1 MASCAD
7 VQEQPHIAMHDSIAA
22 ATIRSFSDQRRPR
35 NKRLGVA
42 RAAASRVRDTP
53 KPDADHHCGSWH
65 GRLRGARTREVARG
79 CTNRQAVVRSRTSCK
94 VPDVPQLFSRPT
106 EPKPAAFILPTRGRV
121 LRSPPPRRMHDN
133 MRHATNGARIAHHGL
148 LSTGSTLNAC
158 ELAGSRLVRAQAC
171 DQLTAIALHADSVSM
186 ERPIHR
192 ATPNPCRERR
202 ARQPSRRAS
211 DANSVLR
218 NPHAGHATDARP
230 PNPERRQSACL
241 RSLSPRSAAIRTAFA
256 NVLSGRFRE
265 PR

>member
-1 MASCAD
+1 
-7 VQEQPHIAMHDSIAA
+7 
-22 ATIRSFSDQRRPR
+22 
-35 NKRLGVA
+35 
-42 RAAASRVRDTP
+42 
-53 KPDADHHCGSWH
+53 
-65 GRLRGARTREVARG
+65 
-79 CTNRQAVVRSRTSCK
+79 
-94 VPDVPQLFSRPT
+94 
-106 EPKPAAFILPTRGRV
+106 
-121 LRSPPPRRMHDN
+121 

-256 NVLSGRFRE
+256 NVLSGRFQE
-265 PR
+265 PDRRQCHSRPESYAGETSCSARGIPRSGVPHGRCPRRVRTSQRSLYAAGSTSWSIRCGAGRWGTPAAHYRRPPLAWDGRAISRHWRS